1 MNDGPA
7 GTPSSRVV
15 NLRAPYG
22 GKGPRKQ
29 GRKALLRTNATE
41 SHQPHVLL
49 VVALITE
56 YVPMRLTYSKAS
68 LFLIFI
74 GLASCSDGGGDTT
87 NLSATT
93 ANAPPTLAQANLD
106 QTATVGFSFQ
116 YDATQ
121 GGAAFQDAD
130 GDALTYAASFTP
142 DSGGL
147 SATNGVISGT
157 PSSAAAPNITVTIT
171 ATDAS
176 GASASDQF
184 DINVSIDQDALLT
197 AFGGAIDLSALENY
211 ANPTIPNYITKFND
225 GGNPVTN
232 AGATL
237 GRILF
242 YDKRLSIDDT
252 VSCAS
257 CHIQSLAFSDSA
269 IVSTGVEGGQTGRH
283 SMRLIN
289 TQYADETNF
298 FWNER
303 APSHEAQESQPI
315 QDHNEHGFSGQ
326 GGRPDLNDLI
336 AKLEALE
343 VYNEIFR
350 FVFLDTD
357 ITEERLQL
365 ALAQFVKSIHSFDA
379 RYDTGRAQVN
389 NDNMPF
395 PNFSADENA
404 GKALFTQLRNNGGA
418 GCASCHRPPEFD
430 IAPNS
435 DHNGIV
441 GVANNPTASDLT
453 NTRSPTLRDLLNTSG
468 GSNGPFMH
476 DGSLATLQTVIDH
489 YDDIQIPATVNVTDF
504 LNTLD
509 NRLTQGG
516 NPQML
521 NLTNTEKDQIIAFL
535 QTLSGSNVYTDPK
548 WSDPF

>member
-1 MNDGPA
+1 
-7 GTPSSRVV
+7 
-15 NLRAPYG
+15 
-22 GKGPRKQ
+22 
-29 GRKALLRTNATE
+29 
-41 SHQPHVLL
+41 
-49 VVALITE
+49 
-56 YVPMRLTYSKAS
+56 MRLSHSKAS
-68 LFLIFI
+68 LFLIII
-74 GLASCSDGGGDTT
+74 GLSGCSGGSSDTASTPTTTT
-87 NLSATT
+87 NA
-93 ANAPPTLAQANLD
+93 APTLAQANLD

-121 GGAAFQDAD
+121 AGAAFQDAD
-130 GDALTYAASFTP
+130 GDALTYAVAFTP
-142 DSGGL
+142 NAGGL
-147 SATNGVISGT
+147 SAANGMISGT
-157 PSSAAAPNITVTIT
+157 PSSAAAAAIAVTIT

-184 DINVSIDQDALLT
+184 NINVSIDQDALLA
-197 AFGGAIDLSALENY
+197 AFSGAIDLTALENY
-211 ANPTIPNYITKFND
+211 ANPTIPNYITKLND
-225 GGNPVTN
+225 GGNPVTD

-237 GRILF
+237 GRVLF

-252 VSCAS
+252 VSCSS
-257 CHIQSLAFSDSA
+257 CHIQARGFSDPA

-289 TQYADETNF
+289 TQYADETDF
-298 FWNER
+298 FWDER

-336 AKLEALE
+336 AKLEAVE
-343 VYNEIFR
+343 VYNELFR

-365 ALAQFVKSIHSFDA
+365 TLAQFVKSVHSFDA

-389 NDNMPF
+389 NNNAAF
-395 PNFSADENA
+395 PTFSADENA
-404 GKALFTQLRNNGGA
+404 GKTLFMQAQNNGGA

-435 DHNGIV
+435 GQNGVV

-476 DGSLATLQTVIDH
+476 DGSLATLRTVIDH
-489 YDDIQIPATVNVTDF
+489 YDDIQIPATVNVADF

-509 NRLTQGG
+509 NRLAPGG
-516 NPQML
+516 NPQVL
-521 NLTNTEKDQIIAFL
+521 NLIDTEKDQIIAFL